1 MPASVLIIDDEP
13 HIRQSFVSLL
23 ADEGYRALA
32 AESVEAAAA
41 FRRRQGFDLI
51 LLDLQLPGESGLDFL
66 KRLRN
71 EPEAPSVLVI
81 SGHADIPMAL
91 EAVRLGAVDFLEKP
105 VQPEKLLVSIKMAL
119 DLAIA
124 QRQRSALVDE
134 IESRSRLI
142 GESAAMRKMLSI
154 IDRVAPTDTTVLIHG
169 ENGTGKE
176 LVATRLYLE
185 SKRRDKPFIKVNCP
199 GIPETL
205 FESELFGH
213 LRGSFTGAV
222 KDHPGK
228 FVLADGGTIF
238 LDEIGDLPG
247 TCQAKLL
254 RVLESGEVETL
265 GATGRRSVDV
275 RVLCATNRDL
285 EALVQGGRFRQDLY
299 YRVSVFQIRVPALA
313 ERTEDIPLLVGEF
326 LKQFDPSGET
336 RLSPEGLSRLLSLSY
351 PGNVRQ
357 LRNLVERLTIL
368 YRGRTVQ
375 IEDLITDFSDRRSDG
390 ATTGIEQSLAERM
403 ASTERLIIER
413 TLEESDGNISEAAR
427 RLRVDRANLS
437 KKIRDWGLKGE

>member
-51 LLDLQLPGESGLDFL
+51 LLDLQLPGEPGLDFL

-375 IEDLITDFSDRRSDG
+375 IEDLLTDFSERRSDG